1 MRYCIGYETSLF
13 VFRHY
18 RGKIEIIG
26 FIHFVLPA
34 ENAKVKQIEPVPF
47 GSGHAALKPGR
58 CAERLTAI

>member
-1 MRYCIGYETSLF
+1 MNR
-13 VFRHY
+13 
-18 RGKIEIIG
+18 

-47 GSGHAALKPGR
+47 GSGHAALKLGR